1 MSTSPTSNEE
11 RPAEWLPR
19 SADSVPLLLDSEVD
33 SPATQPVTVG
43 IPFAR
48 GTLRDPNSLRLCDP
62 NGPVPMQTQVLARW
76 SDGCVKWLL
85 LDFLANGLRKGTNA
99 WALTPRRGDEA
110 PTSAGRLRVTESPDA
125 VVVET
130 GCAEFRLS
138 RERLRPFARV
148 TVAGEEVL
156 EPDAAGVVLIDA
168 DGRRQPARI
177 EHVAVESPGPV
188 RATVRLEGRSAGR
201 DQLRFVARLCFY
213 AGTGLVRVALTV
225 HNPRRARHPGGMWDL
240 GDRGSVFFRDL
251 SLELRLQSGAAPE
264 MSLAAELGQPASA
277 VGTGALELYQDS
289 SGGENWRSRNHVNR
303 DGRVPM
309 SFRGYRLRRGREEC
323 HGLRASPVVCLR
335 GTGGEVT
342 AAVPEF
348 WQQFP
353 KALEV
358 ADRLL
363 CVRLFPGQFGDLFE
377 LQGGEQKTH
386 TVWLDFSA
394 PAAKRACRAGCGR
407 LEGRSSDLRLGWVH
421 RPARAH
427 AAPEWYAASGA
438 IPYLMPAAE
447 SPSPTDAFLAGA
459 LDGDGS
465 FFAGREFIDEYGWR
479 HYGDVYADHEAA
491 YYKGPQPVVS
501 HYNNQY
507 DVIYGTILQHFRS
520 GDLRWVELFA
530 PLARHVI
537 DIDIYHTDQDRA
549 AYNGGLF
556 WHTDHYRDAATSTH
570 RAYSRANRQPGR
582 PYGGGPCNEHNWTTG
597 LLHYH
602 YCTGD
607 PAAREAVLGLAE
619 WVIALDD
626 GGRTLFGLADDGP
639 TGLASCTTERDYH
652 GPGRGCGNSIN
663 ALLDGWLLSGDR
675 RYLTKAEELIRRT
688 IHPREDLAAR
698 DLLNVE
704 QRWSYTVYLTVLSR
718 YLGLKAEAGEVDG
731 AYAYARASLLSYAG
745 WMLEFEVPYFDRPE
759 QLEYP
764 TETWAAQELR
774 KANVL
779 RLAAAHAGEPLRARL
794 LRRGAELADRAWID
808 LFRFERPATTRARAI
823 LFTEALK
830 DAAFR
835 AGHTDKVPAAEGEH
849 EFGAPAQFVAQRRR
863 VLSRLK
869 SIRGLAAT
877 LLRLA
882 DPRRWA
888 KAFRP
893 APGCEVPRG
902 QTGGKGK

>member
-1 MSTSPTSNEE
+1 MSTSSTSREE

-33 SPATQPVTVG
+33 CPATQPVTVG

-48 GTLRDPNSLRLCDP
+48 GTLHDPNSLRLRDHER
-62 NGPVPMQTQVLARW
+62 PVPLQTQVLARW
-76 SDGCVKWLL
+76 SDGSVKWLL

-99 WALTPRRGDEA
+99 WALTPRLSDEM
-110 PTSAGRLRVTESPDA
+110 PTPAGRLLVTESPDA

-130 GCAEFRLS
+130 GCAEFHLN
-138 RERLRPFARV
+138 RERLQPLARV
-148 TVAGEEVL
+148 RVAGEELL
-156 EPDAAGVVLIDA
+156 ESDAGGVVLTGA
-168 DGRRQPARI
+168 DGRRQAARV
-177 EHVAVESPGPV
+177 EHVAVESRGPV
-188 RATVRLEGRSAGR
+188 RAAVRLDGRFAGR
-201 DQLRFVARLCFY
+201 GRLRFVARLCFY

-225 HNPRRARHPGGMWDL
+225 HNPRRARHPGGLWDL

-251 SLELRLQSGAAPE
+251 SLELRLRSSAAPE
-264 MSLAAELGQPASA
+264 VSLAAEAGQPASP
-277 VGTGALELYQDS
+277 VGTGTLELYQDS
-289 SGGENWRSRNHVNR
+289 SGGENWQSRNHVNR
-303 DGRVPM
+303 DGRVPV
-309 SFRGYRLRRGREEC
+309 SFRGYRLRRGGAEQC
-323 HGLRASPVVCLR
+323 GLRASPVICLR
-335 GTGGEVT
+335 GTAGGVT
-342 AAVPEF
+342 VAVPEF

-386 TVWLDFSA
+386 TVWLDFR
-394 PAAKRACRAGCGR
+394 AAGQ
-407 LEGRSSDLRLGWVH
+407 SSDLRLGWAH

-427 AAPEWYAASGA
+427 AAPERYAASGA

-447 SPSPTDAFLAGA
+447 SPSPTDALLAGA

-491 YYKGPQPVVS
+491 YYKGPPPVVS

-520 GDLRWVELFA
+520 GDPRWVELFA

-556 WHTDHYRDAATSTH
+556 WHSDHYRDAATSSH
-570 RAYSRANRQPGR
+570 RAYSRANQQPGR

-602 YCTGD
+602 YCNGD

-626 GGRTLFGLADDGP
+626 GGRTVFGLVDNGP
-639 TGLASCTTERDYH
+639 TGLASRTTERDYH

-675 RYLTKAEELIRRT
+675 RYLEKAEELIRRT
-688 IHPREDLAAR
+688 IHPRDDVAAR

-704 QRWSYTVYLTVLSR
+704 QRWSYTVYLSVLSR
-718 YLGLKAEAGEVDG
+718 YLGIKAEAGEVDG
-731 AYAYARASLLSYAG
+731 AYAYARASLLHYAV
-745 WMLEFEVPYFDRPE
+745 WMLEYEAPYFDCPE
-759 QLEYP
+759 KLEYP
-764 TETWAAQELR
+764 TETWATQELR

-779 RLAAAHAGEPLRARL
+779 RLAAAYAGEPLRTRL

-808 LFRFERPATTRARAI
+808 LFRFERPATARARAI

-835 AGHTDKVPAAEGEH
+835 AGHIDTVPPVDGVY
-849 EFGAPAQFVAQRRR
+849 EFGAPAHFVVQRRR
-863 VLSRLK
+863 VLTRLK
-869 SIRGLAAT
+869 SVRGLAST

-882 DPRRWA
+882 NLRRWLNL
-888 KAFRP
+888 FW
-893 APGCEVPRG
+893 PGQGSGIPRG
-902 QTGGKGK
+902 QGSEKGRPGEIP